1 MYFPLGQLVRYR
13 TNCVIVSPETC
24 MSSREITAFEH
35 DHHYASAHGAAES
48 GTLALR
54 FLA

>member
-13 TNCVIVSPETC
+13 TSGVTVSPKIC

-35 DHHYASAHGAAES
+35 DHHCASAHGAAES
-48 GTLALR
+48 GTLALL